1 MKKFSFLALAAVGL
15 LFGAC
20 ASDTEVSDKAQD
32 PFKGREGGFI
42 KVGIS
47 LPVQPQVSTRA
58 WEESATGTLADGL
71 AGEYKVK
78 NCILLLFEGADES
91 HATLKQVDD
100 IGNAFAGLADNPNQV
115 TTYVTKTVQLLNAPT
130 SNLYAL
136 AVVNGTGYIEKMSNT
151 TVSIN
156 GGGAE
161 GDFTLSRLQNQKI
174 TTPAKKFIDGE
185 GYFFMTNAVLSLDKG
200 GTVDPGATPT
210 LHTLAPVDATRI
222 YETEAQANA
231 SSSAPSADIYVE
243 RAVAKVTIEGDG
255 TDYLAVTSLKNDDG
269 TSVTAATLAGWAIDN
284 YNSVSYLVKNATSF
298 APWNLKS
305 YDAGASVD
313 KYRFIGANPVDAGH
327 TDKVLNTGY
336 RTYWAIDPNYNADWA
351 TGMFITAFDA
361 EYKTGTGD
369 ENPQYC
375 FENTFDVAH
384 QIHSNT
390 TRVVLK
396 VTLNG
401 GNDFYTVGADKKTL
415 YKLDDVKKKF
425 VTALMGNSTFKTW
438 YNNADPSKG
447 GSGTLTFDKI
457 TLTLATKTYGV
468 VEVEKV
474 KIDNS
479 VLVGSSDIEFDN
491 TSTDVE
497 GSNLSG
503 VIATVNSSVG
513 KVTKYTDGATYYQV
527 RIKHFGDDLTPW
539 KSGEFKAGYEP
550 KESSIADIYPA
561 ADDSRQDANYLGRY
575 GMVRNNWYVLKIG
588 AIAKIGSATVP
599 DVNRTP
605 PITPDPNDP
614 EKPDHPDD
622 ELEDAFIK
630 ARINILSW
638 AKRVQNWNLK

>member
-71 AGEYKVK
+71 DGEYKVK
-78 NCILLLFEGADES
+78 DCILLLFEGADES
-91 HATLKQVDD
+91 SATLKQVDD
-100 IGNAFAGLADNPNQV
+100 IGNAFTGLTDNPNQV

-136 AVVNGTGYIEKMSNT
+136 AVVNGTGYIEMKSTT

-156 GGGAE
+156 GKAAE
-161 GDFTLSRLQNQKI
+161 GSFTLSKLQNEKI
-174 TTPAKKFIDGE
+174 LRSAKTFIDGE

-222 YETEAQANA
+222 YETEAEANA

-255 TDYLAVTSLKNDDG
+255 TDYLAVTSLKNDDAS
-269 TSVTAATLAGWAIDN
+269 TVTAATLAGWAIDN
-284 YNSVSYLVKNATSF
+284 YNSQSFLVKNATPF
-298 APWNLKS
+298 TPWNLVS
-305 YDAGASVD
+305 HATGASVD

-336 RTYWAIDPNYNADWA
+336 RTYWAIDPNYDVDWA
-351 TGMFITAFDA
+351 TGMFITADPS
-361 EYKTGTGD
+361 EYKTGIGD
-369 ENPQYC
+369 DNPQYC

-384 QIHSNT
+384 QIHANT

-425 VTALMGNSTFKTW
+425 VTALMGNSIFKNW
-438 YNNADPSKG
+438 YNNTAPGKG
-447 GSGTLTFDKI
+447 GSTTLTYDKI
-457 TLTLATKTYGV
+457 TLTGSTNTYGV
-468 VEVEKV
+468 FKVDKV
-474 KIDNS
+474 KIDKS
-479 VLVGSSDIEFDN
+479 VLKGGVEIEFDN

-503 VIATVNSSVG
+503 VIETANSSVG
-513 KVTKYTDGATYYQV
+513 KVTKYTGGATYYQV

-539 KSGEFKAGYEP
+539 KSGEFKTGFEP
-550 KESSIADIYPA
+550 KESSIADIYPN
-561 ADDSRQDANYLGRY
+561 ADDSRQAANYLGRY

-599 DVNRTP
+599 DVNRDPSTP
-605 PITPDPNDP
+605 TDPDDP

-638 AKRVQNWNLK
+638 AKRVQSWNLK